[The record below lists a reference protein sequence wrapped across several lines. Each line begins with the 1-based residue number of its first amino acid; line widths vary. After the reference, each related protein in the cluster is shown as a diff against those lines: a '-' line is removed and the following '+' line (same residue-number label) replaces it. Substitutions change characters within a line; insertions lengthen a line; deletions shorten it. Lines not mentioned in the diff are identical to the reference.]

1 MCACEDVA
9 EFTELLSVSQF
20 SATIGGIS
28 RITEQTLE
36 IGFAFSPEK
45 DFLWLLLGV
54 FSPSPLPSS
63 AFFFLLYI
71 LTDRLSDDYNYLI
84 KLLL

>member
-1 MCACEDVA
+1 MCVCEDVA
-9 EFTELLSVSQF
+9 EFAELLSVSQF

-54 FSPSPLPSS
+54 FSPSPLSFS
-63 AFFFLLYI
+63 GLFFLLYI

>member
-1 MCACEDVA
+1 MCKDVA
-9 EFTELLSVSQF
+9 EFAELLSVSQF

-45 DFLWLLLGV
+45 DFL
-54 FSPSPLPSS
+54 
-63 AFFFLLYI
+63 
-71 LTDRLSDDYNYLI
+71 
-84 KLLL
+84 